1 MRSPAAL
8 LASEMVSALQQ
19 LSPESRLE
27 ALALATAE
35 VLLLGPS
42 HGGGGDAA
50 SLIGPYVRRLTGTV
64 REGLGKK
71 AAATSPRRV
80 ALTAPPVDHL
90 RDWLANEPPGKL
102 RIVTEDHGDFGVL
115 LILSW
120 MVEGRPTLYA
130 SHYFA
135 DRRGALEGLNWDVLA
150 PAGLA
155 PIPYTKKLNWRLP
168 KPSRAAE
175 RGASHT
181 NRKGAG
187 G

>member
-1 MRSPAAL
+1 MTPAMRSPAAL
-8 LASEMVSALQQ
+8 LASEMVTALRD
-19 LSPESRLE
+19 LSQEGRLE

-35 VLLLGPS
+35 TLLDLA
-42 HGGGGDAA
+42 HGRDHANRMEA
-50 SLIGPYVRRLTGTV
+50 YVERLTGTMG
-64 REGLGKK
+64 EGLKKK

-102 RIVTEDHGDFGVL
+102 HIVLEDHGDYGAL
-115 LILSW
+115 LLLFW

-130 SHYFA
+130 SNFYA
-135 DRRGALEGLNWDVLA
+135 DRRGALEGLNRDVLE

-168 KPSRAAE
+168 KPAPDKKQRHHWEAPLP
-175 RGASHT
+175 
-181 NRKGAG
+181 
-187 G
+187 